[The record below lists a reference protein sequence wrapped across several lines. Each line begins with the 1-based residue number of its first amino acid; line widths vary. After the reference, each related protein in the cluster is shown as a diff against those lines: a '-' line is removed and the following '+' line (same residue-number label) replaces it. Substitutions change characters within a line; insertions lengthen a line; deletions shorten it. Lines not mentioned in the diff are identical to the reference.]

1 MFTRVIYY
9 SDFNCCPPSLSPL
22 EFMTVTCALSTIRS
36 CKAWLDL
43 TVNDMQFWN
52 LCKQLWNEVVWNI
65 INERPN
71 IYFIFSILMT
81 SNKQLGKI
89 LNLWFAFL
97 DVKPGIVI

>member
-9 SDFNCCPPSLSPL
+9 SDFTCCPPSPSPL
-22 EFMTVTCALSTIRS
+22 EFMTVTCTLSTICS
-36 CKAWLDL
+36 CKAEHVL

-52 LCKQLWNEVVWNI
+52 LCKQLWNEAVWNVL
-65 INERPN
+65 NERSN
-71 IYFIFSILMT
+71 IYFTFSILMT
-81 SNKQLGKI
+81 SNKPLEKI